1 MAVLNF
7 YLLIYIIY
15 LFFLHVYVKFMWKET
30 LACARIAEMFRTQRL
45 ELNFPEL
52 IPDFTS

>member
-15 LFFLHVYVKFMWKET
+15 LFFLRVYVKFMWKET